1 MMTIA
6 SNALS
11 SDRPSANRLLAAVP
25 RAEYRRLLPYLE
37 PVSLALRQNLYA
49 AHTPMPYVWFIER
62 GVVSVFRVT
71 QEGTLIEIAMIGHE
85 GMVGLPVFLGS
96 ESTPSQALVQIPGT
110 GLRMPTTAFRREVP
124 PGSPLHDLLHRYT
137 QTLINQM
144 AQGMVCNRMHSIAQ
158 RCARWLLLTH
168 DRVDADQFPLTQ
180 QFLAHMLGVRR
191 ASVTTVAST
200 LQKAGLI
207 RYSRG
212 VITILDRPGLEAA
225 ACECYRIIEA
235 EYGRLLGWAMIPRW
249 ARRTCRGVGNPPHPQ
264 HKAG

>member
-1 MMTIA
+1 MAMTEELA
-6 SNALS
+6 SDALAP
-11 SDRPSANRLLAAVP
+11 DRPSANRLLAALP
-25 RAEYRRLLPYLE
+25 QAEYLRLLPRLT
-37 PVSLALRQNLYA
+37 PVSLAQGQRVYD
-49 AHTPMPYVWFIER
+49 AHTSIPYVWFIER
-62 GVVSVFRVT
+62 GVVSVIRAM
-71 QEGTLIEIAMIGHE
+71 QDGMLIEICVIGCE

-110 GLRMPTTAFRREVP
+110 GLRMPTTTFRREVP

-168 DRVDADQFPLTQ
+168 DRAGSDQFPLTQ
-180 QFLAHMLGVRR
+180 QFLAQMLGVRR
-191 ASVTTVAST
+191 ASVSTVAGR

-212 VITILDRPGLEAA
+212 VITVLDRPGLEAA
-225 ACECYRIIEA
+225 ACECYQVIEA
-235 EYGRLLGWAMIPRW
+235 EYDRLLG
-249 ARRTCRGVGNPPHPQ
+249 
-264 HKAG
+264 

>member
-1 MMTIA
+1 MGMTEMPT
-6 SNALS
+6 SDALAPNH
-11 SDRPSANRLLAAVP
+11 PSANRLLAALP
-25 RAEYRRLLPYLE
+25 RAEYLRLLPRLE
-37 PVSLALRQNLYA
+37 TVSLTYRQCLYD
-49 AHTPMPYVWFIER
+49 AHTPILYVWFIER
-62 GVVSVFRVT
+62 GVVSVIRAM
-71 QEGTLIEIAMIGHE
+71 EDGTLIEISVIGCE

-96 ESTPSQALVQIPGT
+96 ESTPSQALVQIPGA
-110 GLRMPTTAFRREVP
+110 GLRMPTMAFRRENP

-168 DRVDADQFPLTQ
+168 DRVNADQFLLTQ
-180 QFLAHMLGVRR
+180 AFLAQMLGVRR
-191 ASVTTVAST
+191 ATVSTVAGR

-212 VITILDRPGLEAA
+212 IITVLDRPGLEAA

-235 EYGRLLGWAMIPRW
+235 EYDRLLG
-249 ARRTCRGVGNPPHPQ
+249 
-264 HKAG
+264 

>member
-1 MMTIA
+1 MTEELA
-6 SNALS
+6 SDALAP
-11 SDRPSANRLLAAVP
+11 DRPSANRLLAALP
-25 RAEYRRLLPYLE
+25 WAEYLRLLPYLE
-37 PVSLALRQNLYA
+37 PVPLPFRQRLYD
-49 AHTPMPYVWFIER
+49 AHKPIPYVWFVEH
-62 GVVSVFRVT
+62 GVVSLVRVT
-71 QEGTLIEIAMIGHE
+71 QEGTLIEICVIGCE

-110 GLRMPTTAFRREVP
+110 GLRMPTTTFRREVP

-168 DRVDADQFPLTQ
+168 DRAGSDQFPLTQ
-180 QFLAHMLGVRR
+180 QFLAQMLGVRR
-191 ASVTTVAST
+191 ASVSTVAGR

-212 VITILDRPGLEAA
+212 VITVLDRPGLEAA
-225 ACECYRIIEA
+225 ACECYQVIEA
-235 EYGRLLGWAMIPRW
+235 EYDRLLG
-249 ARRTCRGVGNPPHPQ
+249 
-264 HKAG
+264 